1 MQDNGK
7 LYRDSLN
14 SLHRFA
20 TEILNGIKTVATE
33 FSNIKKNQ
41 QDMGA
46 EFNQQAQHIQTLQNK
61 IEVMNASYTQRIE
74 QINLEHTIALDNGA
88 GEDKNVKSS
97 NSSFCFSPELLS
109 PSETFELI
117 MEVIRKAQ
125 TSEEMLERLCN
136 NNEFVNFVHNVG
148 IYTNR
153 TRSTNNNNYNRM
165 KDNHNWFIQ
174 YSLSLNLIV

>member
-20 TEILNGIKTVATE
+20 TEILNGIKIVAHE
-33 FSNIKKNQ
+33 FISIKKNEKVLSDENEQ
-41 QDMGA
+41 QV
-46 EFNQQAQHIQTLQNK
+46 QHITTLQNK
-61 IEVMNASYTQRIE
+61 IEMMNASHNQKID
-74 QINLEHTIALDNGA
+74 QINLQHNIALNT
-88 GEDKNVKSS
+88 GEDKNLKST

-136 NNEFVNFVHNVG
+136 NSEFLNFVHNVG

-153 TRSTNNNNYNRM
+153 TRSTNISN
-165 KDNHNWFIQ
+165 
-174 YSLSLNLIV
+174 